1 VWFGDTAAYYVGKTV
16 GAHPLAPRVS
26 PKKTVEGCVGGF
38 LGNMAAA
45 FVGQKLLLP
54 AAPLA
59 HLLVIS
65 LVLGAFSQIGDLS
78 ESAMK
83 RSAGIKDSS
92 NLLPGHG
99 GMLDRIDGVLFAS
112 PPLLT
117 YLSIVVG
124 RN

>member
-1 VWFGDTAAYYVGKTV
+1 
-16 GAHPLAPRVS
+16 
-26 PKKTVEGCVGGF
+26 
-38 LGNMAAA
+38 MAAA

-59 HLLVIS
+59 HLLAIS